1 MSTPPAGVLIGD
13 RELEV
18 LHELWRRGPSTV
30 AEVQKRLPD
39 DLAYTTVLTILRNLE
54 AKGFVAH
61 EAAGRAHRYAAVI
74 PAKAVHELALTR
86 LLRNV
91 FRGDALALVASL
103 VQRKALSPAQL
114 RELAEAIDAK
124 RGGASRRR
132 RK

>member
-1 MSTPPAGVLIGD
+1 V
-13 RELEV
+13 
-18 LHELWRRGPSTV
+18 HE
-30 AEVQKRLPD
+30 RLPD

-61 EAAGRAHRYAAVI
+61 EAVGRAHRYAAVI

-91 FRGDALALVASL
+91 FRGDAAALVASL
-103 VQRKALSPAQL
+103 VQRKALSSAQL

>member
-1 MSTPPAGVLIGD
+1 MARPLPDVLIGD

-30 AEVQKRLPD
+30 AEVQERLPD

-54 AKGFVAH
+54 GKGFVAH
-61 EAAGRAHRYAAVI
+61 ETVGRAHRYAAVI
-74 PAKAVHELALTR
+74 EAQSVHELALTR
-86 LLRNV
+86 LLRKV
-91 FRGDALALVASL
+91 FRGDALALVTGL
-103 VQRKALSPAQL
+103 VQRKALSSAQL
-114 RELAEAIDAK
+114 RELAESIDAK

>member
-1 MSTPPAGVLIGD
+1 MATPPADVLLGD

-30 AEVQKRLPD
+30 AEVQERLPD

-61 EAAGRAHRYAAVI
+61 EAAGRAHRYAAVV
-74 PAKAVHELALTR
+74 PAESVHELTLAR

-103 VQRKALSPAQL
+103 VRRRALSSAQL

-124 RGGASRRR
+124 RGGGSHRR